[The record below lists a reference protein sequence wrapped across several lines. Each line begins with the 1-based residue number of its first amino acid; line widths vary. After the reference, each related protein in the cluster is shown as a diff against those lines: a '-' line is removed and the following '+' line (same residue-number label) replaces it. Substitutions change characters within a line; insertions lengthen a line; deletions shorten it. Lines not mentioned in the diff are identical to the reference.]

1 MNHDAN
7 RAPYPTR
14 FRPLALLVL
23 LTAVSGG
30 LRTTVAAS
38 APDPATDPGAE
49 ALTPEVLT
57 PEALTPEALISAGEL
72 ALEQQELF
80 AAAQAFAAAAEASTE
95 VAVAE
100 RATQFTFGAGFDAL
114 AEQTAQRWATL
125 ALENPLPRELLGRLK
140 LRRHAVDEAAA
151 DLLAALGP
159 GEPRRDEV
167 YLALASDLSSE
178 DNAGLVTRVLSRLA
192 ALDPLAPGLQLALG
206 TAALRSGDYDLAL
219 GAGAAAAADDPE
231 WPEPQ
236 LLMARALAATGRDA
250 DALAKAAAIAAA
262 STTAGTTA
270 STAATP
276 NPLIDLEYARLL
288 ADAGKMAEAREK
300 LAALAVQYGDRPEI
314 NRTLA
319 FLDLASGDLEAADR
333 RLDALDDTG
342 PDRLESFYYRAQIA
356 AQRGDTETARRFY
369 DRVSSGP
376 YLVPAQLAIADGLA
390 RADSTEQAVEQL
402 TRFGQDHPAQ
412 AFEVLEFKAQ
422 LLQLL
427 KRPDDALAVYGEA
440 LQYKPAAVS
449 VLLSRGALLE
459 QQGRLPEAL
468 ADLQTAVEVAPEDAV
483 AANAYGYLLA
493 ARTGQSRKAWRYV
506 RRAYEIQPRSAAIQ
520 DSVGWTL
527 FKLGRTEE
535 ARSHLEEALDRM
547 PDPEIASHL
556 AAVWWKLGDRDAAT
570 DLLLSAAVAFPDS
583 QPVRETAERLL
594 D

>member
-1 MNHDAN
+1 MS
-7 RAPYPTR
+7 
-14 FRPLALLVL
+14 
-23 LTAVSGG
+23 VSGG

-38 APDPATDPGAE
+38 TPDPATDQGAE
-49 ALTPEVLT
+49 ALN

-72 ALEQQELF
+72 ALEQREIF

-114 AEQTAQRWATL
+114 AEQTARRWSTL
-125 ALENPLPRELLGRLK
+125 APDNPLPRELLGRLE

-151 DLLAALGP
+151 DLVAALGP

-167 YLALASDLSSE
+167 YLALAADLSSE
-178 DNAGLVTRVLSRLA
+178 DNASLVTRVMSRLA

-236 LLMARALAATGRDA
+236 LLIARALAATGRDD
-250 DALAKAAAIAAA
+250 DALAKAAAIRAADP
-262 STTAGTTA
+262 
-270 STAATP
+270 P

-288 ADAGKMAEAREK
+288 ADAGRMAEAREK
-300 LAALAVQYGDRPEI
+300 LAALTVQYGDRPEI

-333 RLDALDDTG
+333 RLDVQDDTG
-342 PDRLESFYYRAQIA
+342 PDRFESFYYRALIA
-356 AQRGDTETARRFY
+356 AQRGDAETARRLY
-369 DRVSSGP
+369 ARISSGP
-376 YLVPAQLAIADGLA
+376 YLVPAQLAIADSLA
-390 RADSTEQAVEQL
+390 RADSAEQAVEQL

-459 QQGRLPEAL
+459 QQKRLPEAL

-493 ARTGQSRKAWRYV
+493 TRTGQSRKAWRYV
-506 RRAYEIQPRSAAIQ
+506 RRAYEIQPGSAAIQ

-527 FKLGRTEE
+527 FQLGRTEE